1 MARKALVRHP
11 DFTIVKR
18 ADRNGYEGWHSGKA
32 EAFRKNI
39 DKVQAFFK
47 KKYGQTGTYVK
58 LSDIA
63 PVAAPVAP
71 VVVEAPVVETPEV
84 VTE

>member
-18 ADRNGYEGWHSGKA
+18 PDRNGYEGWYGGKA

-58 LSDIA
+58 LSD
-63 PVAAPVAP
+63 VAP
-71 VVVEAPVVETPEV
+71 IASPVVQEAPAVETPV
-84 VTE
+84 AVTE

>member
-1 MARKALVRHP
+1 MARKALVRYP

-18 ADRNGYEGWHSGKA
+18 ADRKGYEGWYGGKA

-63 PVAAPVAP
+63 PVAAPV
-71 VVVEAPVVETPEV
+71 VVEAPVVEATEA

>member
-1 MARKALVRHP
+1 MARKALVRYP

-18 ADRNGYEGWHSGKA
+18 ADRNGYEGWYGGKA

-58 LSDIA
+58 LA
-63 PVAAPVAP
+63 QVAPVAP
-71 VVVEAPVVETPEV
+71 AVVEPVAET
-84 VTE
+84 VTEVAPTETV

>member
-1 MARKALVRHP
+1 MARKALVRYP

-47 KKYGQTGTYVK
+47 KKYNQTGTYVK
-58 LSDIA
+58 LAD
-63 PVAAPVAP
+63 VAP
-71 VVVEAPVVETPEV
+71 VVEAPVVETPEV

>member
-1 MARKALVRHP
+1 MARKALVRYP

-47 KKYGQTGTYVK
+47 KKYNQTGTYVK
-58 LSDIA
+58 LAQVA
-63 PVAAPVAP
+63 PVAAAVAPAVVEPVA
-71 VVVEAPVVETPEV
+71 ET
-84 VTE
+84 VTETV

>member
-11 DFTIVKR
+11 DFTIVYR
-18 ADRNGYEGWHSGKA
+18 ADRKGYEGWYGGKA

-58 LSDIA
+58 LAQVA

-71 VVVEAPVVETPEV
+71 AVVEPVATET
-84 VTE
+84 VTETV

>member
-11 DFTIVKR
+11 DFTIVYR
-18 ADRNGYEGWHSGKA
+18 ADRKGYEGWYGGKA

-58 LSDIA
+58 LA
-63 PVAAPVAP
+63 QVAPVAP
-71 VVVEAPVVETPEV
+71 AVVEPVATEVAPTETV
-84 VTE
+84 

>member
-1 MARKALVRHP
+1 MARKALVRYP

-18 ADRNGYEGWHSGKA
+18 ADRNGYEGWYGGKA

-58 LSDIA
+58 LA
-63 PVAAPVAP
+63 QVAPVAP
-71 VVVEAPVVETPEV
+71 AVVEPVVET
-84 VTE
+84 VTEVAPTETV

>member
-18 ADRNGYEGWHSGKA
+18 PDRNGYEGWYGGKA

-58 LSDIA
+58 LSDVA
-63 PVAAPVAP
+63 PVASP
-71 VVVEAPVVETPEV
+71 VVQEAPVVETPV
-84 VTE
+84 AVTE

>member
-11 DFTIVKR
+11 DFTIVYR
-18 ADRNGYEGWHSGKA
+18 ADRKGYEGWYGGKA

-58 LSDIA
+58 LA
-63 PVAAPVAP
+63 QVAPVAP
-71 VVVEAPVVETPEV
+71 AVVEPVAEVATEVAPAETV
-84 VTE
+84 